1 MSLSLATRRQRENI
15 LKGVLETAG
24 DQPVS
29 LITKA
34 SIIAGKDRRTGHQEF
49 SHALLAAVD
58 RRPDVELQST
68 LDRLI
73 GAGLLFSQGVSPYA
87 TYLFKHALVQDA
99 AYGTLLRDQPRSLH
113 ARIAETLEGQFA
125 EISQSQPE
133 LVARHCSEAGLIE
146 KAVVLWGKAGQRSL
160 ERSALVE
167 GMA

>member
-87 TYLFKHALVQDA
+87 TYLFKHALLCRTRPTARCCVIN
-99 AYGTLLRDQPRSLH
+99 H
-113 ARIAETLEGQFA
+113 ARSTLA
-125 EISQSQPE
+125 SP
-133 LVARHCSEAGLIE
+133 
-146 KAVVLWGKAGQRSL
+146 KP
-160 ERSALVE
+160 
-167 GMA
+167 